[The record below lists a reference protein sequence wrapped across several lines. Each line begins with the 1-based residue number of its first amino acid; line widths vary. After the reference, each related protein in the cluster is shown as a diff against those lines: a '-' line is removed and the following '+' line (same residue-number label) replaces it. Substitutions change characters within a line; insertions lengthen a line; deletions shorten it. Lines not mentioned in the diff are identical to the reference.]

1 MLACPLRHVM
11 SYASS
16 IIALSE
22 KPETRSADG
31 KDYVQAAAVIC
42 GQDPVSVLLRAYAGS
57 VAAKALAERNTN
69 DRLIVSGEASL
80 QQPDG
85 DLPIVTTSVVS
96 SATDDQYLNEVV
108 IVGRIGSE
116 AKDAESGKSTRRSVA
131 VNRFF
136 RNPDPTIEE
145 PVEVTDWFSIRAF
158 GFTKDRLS
166 AADVGALV
174 EINGCFTQ
182 MTNADGKPYVEV
194 KARLVRVHRGSKGGS
209 NPAAGTS
216 AVGYDHES
224 FQGQPDDCP
233 VNW

>member
-1 MLACPLRHVM
+1 MLACPLQHLM

-16 IIALSE
+16 IVALSE
-22 KPETRSADG
+22 KVSAFSAEG
-31 KDYVQAAAVIC
+31 KDYLQAAAAIC
-42 GQDPVSVLLRAYAGS
+42 GQEPVTILLRAYADS
-57 VAAKALAERNTN
+57 VAAKALAERNPG

-85 DLPIVTTSVVS
+85 DVPIITASVVS
-96 SATDDQYLNEVV
+96 SAFDDQYLNEVV
-108 IVGRIGSE
+108 IVGRIGSD

-131 VNRFF
+131 VNRFY
-136 RNPDPTIEE
+136 RSPDPAAQE
-145 PVEVTDWFSIRAF
+145 PIEVTDWFSIRAF
-158 GFTKDRLS
+158 GFTKDRLT

-182 MTNADGKPYVEV
+182 MTNAEGRPYSEV

-209 NPAAGTS
+209 NPAAGPS

-224 FQGQPDDCP
+224 FQGQPDECP
-233 VNW
+233 INW